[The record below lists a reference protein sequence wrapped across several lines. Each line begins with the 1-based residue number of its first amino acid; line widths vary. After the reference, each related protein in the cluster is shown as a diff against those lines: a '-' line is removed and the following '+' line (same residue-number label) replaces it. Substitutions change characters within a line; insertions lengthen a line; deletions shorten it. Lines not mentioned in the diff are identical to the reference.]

1 METEDT
7 GLDTWLE
14 DNDPDRRPATLLGRI
29 RRLFDRDGSRG
40 WFHHA
45 DGASY
50 WSGWGHG
57 GGWGAGG
64 GCGSGGCCGGA
75 GCGGGGCGSC

>member
-1 METEDT
+1 METEDP

-14 DNDPDRRPATLLGRI
+14 DYDPDRRPATLLGRI
-29 RRLFDRDGSRG
+29 RRFFERVGSRG

-45 DGASY
+45 DGGSY
-50 WSGWGHG
+50 WSGRGHG
-57 GGWGAGG
+57 GGWGGGG
-64 GCGSGGCCGGA
+64 GCGSGGCCGGG